1 MLAFNEPISRNEL
14 ALSHLRAQVKD
25 YSASVQSGT
34 TLSSEIPAPS
44 LPAQLK
50 TKPIEEDDR
59 QQ

>member
-1 MLAFNEPISRNEL
+1 MFAFNEPIFRNEL
-14 ALSHLRAQVKD
+14 TLSHLRAQVKD
-25 YSASVQSGT
+25 YRASVQSEVII
-34 TLSSEIPAPS
+34 SSKIPAPS